1 MKYGLDKC
9 IVRCGSVAQSSTRGQ
24 SLLEYPR
31 SQHQGQY
38 CSTSL
43 LITWTIGQCP
53 LSKLAGSI
61 KLGEVVDAPE
71 GFAAI
76 ERDLQRLEKQMDRN
90 LMKLNTGKHQVSH
103 LGRNNF
109 RH

>member
-1 MKYGLDKC
+1 MHSEVWISGTKFYQRPVITGVPQESTPGPVLFNIFINNLDN
-9 IVRCGSVAQSSTRGQ
+9 GT
-24 SLLEYPR
+24 E
-31 SQHQGQY
+31 
-38 CSTSL
+38 
-43 LITWTIGQCP
+43 CP

-76 ERDLQRLEKQMDRN
+76 QRDLQRLEKQMDRN